1 MAAFQT
7 NLPGGAVDGY
17 GRQVGLQIVGALFI
31 IGWNIFWTSAILL
44 FIKYA
49 LRVPL
54 RMTDEQLLV
63 GDFAVHGEEPYVFG
77 EPPNHLGYTEG
88 ERGKI
93 QNDVEA
99 GVILG
104 RTPSGDPNMLG
115 GHSRAHFDG
124 TSNDLIRKS
133 ADHQA
138 MKETTTK
145 QE

>member
-31 IGWNIFWTSAILL
+31 IGWNLVWTSLILL

-54 RMTDEQLLV
+54 RMSEEQLLV

-77 EPPNHLGYTEG
+77 EPPASLGYNRG
-88 ERGKI
+88 EKG
-93 QNDVEA
+93 DLEA

-104 RTPSGDPNMLG
+104 RTPNDDPNMIG
-115 GHSRAHFDG
+115 APVPHHHAGT
-124 TSNDLIRKS
+124 TSNALMQSELDSNGKT
-133 ADHQA
+133 DGP
-138 MKETTTK
+138 KTD
-145 QE
+145 